1 MNKINKIISM
11 ILIIMLLTINMAFAD
26 IDVSKDVKGALLG
39 DLDSGEILYEY
50 NIKEKVELA
59 SVTKLMTYLV
69 MREAIENGDVSVDD
83 NVFIS
88 KNAAETE
95 GSSFGLV
102 EGETFKLSDL
112 IEPLLVVSGNDVAVA
127 IAEHVGGT
135 EDKFIEMMYK
145 KAEEIGITSARFI
158 CPNGL
163 PIDDEETDQNY
174 MSTEDIFKLARYIL
188 QKYPEITEITSKK
201 ELVIP
206 ERKYEGK
213 STNYQLL
220 TELPGVDG
228 LKTGYTHKARCCL
241 VSTIPVINKEDQ
253 NKNYR
258 LIAIV
263 MGAYTNDERTEKSKA
278 LLEYGMKDYIKEKI
292 VDKTV
297 KVETITI
304 ENAKDQQV
312 DVYPAEDYYKLIKN
326 GTKVRTEIEFDTS
339 IKAPLAK
346 GDSVGKINLYIEDE
360 KIDQV
365 DIVVNQDV
373 QKANIFVRFV
383 RFIKGIFGL

>member
-1 MNKINKIISM
+1 MNKINKVISM

-26 IDVSKDVKGALLG
+26 IDVSKNVKGALLG

-69 MREAIENGDVSVDD
+69 MREAIENGDISVDD

-135 EDKFIEMMYK
+135 EEKFIEMMYK

-174 MSTEDIFKLARYIL
+174 MSTEDIFKLSRYIL

-201 ELVIP
+201 ELIIP
-206 ERKYEGK
+206 DRKFEGK

-263 MGAYTNDERTEKSKA
+263 MGAYTNDERTEKSKE
-278 LLEYGMKDYIKEKI
+278 LLEYGMKNYIKEKI
-292 VDKTV
+292 VTKTV
-297 KVETITI
+297 KVDTITI

-326 GTKVRTEIEFDTS
+326 GTKVRKEIEFDTS

-383 RFIKGIFGL
+383 RFIKGVFGL

>member
-263 MGAYTNDERTEKSKA
+263 MGAYTNDERTEKSKE

>member
-1 MNKINKIISM
+1 MKKINKIVSI

-26 IDVSKDVKGALLG
+26 IDVSENIKGALLG
-39 DLDSGEILYEY
+39 DLESGEILYEY

-69 MREAIENGDVSVDD
+69 MREAIESGEVSLDDVVT
-83 NVFIS
+83 IS
-88 KNAAETE
+88 KYAADTE

-135 EDKFIEMMYK
+135 EEKFIEMMLK

-158 CPNGL
+158 SPNGL

-174 MSTEDIFKLARYIL
+174 MTTEDIFKLARYIL
-188 QKYPEITEITSKK
+188 EKYPDITETTSKK
-201 ELVIP
+201 ELIIP
-206 ERKYEGK
+206 VRNFEGR

-220 TELPGVDG
+220 TAMPGVDG

-241 VSTIPVINKEDQ
+241 VSTIPVIDNEDQ

-263 MGAYTNDERTEKSKA
+263 MGAYTNDERTEKSKQ
-278 LLEYGMKDYIKEKI
+278 LLEYGIKNYIKEKI

-297 KVETITI
+297 KVDTITI
-304 ENAKDQQV
+304 ENAKNQQV
-312 DVYPAEDYYKLIKN
+312 DVYPSEDFYKLIKN
-326 GTKVRTEIEFDTS
+326 GTKVRTEVEFDTS
-339 IKAPLAK
+339 IKAPLSK

-360 KIDQV
+360 EIGQV
-365 DIVVNQDV
+365 DIVVDRDV
-373 QKANIFVRFV
+373 KKANIFVRFI